1 MTTPNLTQDLRDPCA
16 NAFERASA
24 RTHLKEISKKR
35 TNFLALLFKR
45 RGEELDPSFARQEM
59 PPFMVYT
66 PGGSYFVS
74 DTHRNLAAAAHAGA
88 GLARAEIA
96 DNPRR

>member
-24 RTHLKEISKKR
+24 RTHIEEINKKR
-35 TNFLALLFKR
+35 TTFLAFLFKR
-45 RGEELDPSFARQEM
+45 RGEELDPSLAGREM

-74 DTHRNLAAAAHAGA
+74 DTHRNLAAAAHPGA
-88 GLARAEIA
+88 GLASAEIT

>member
-16 NAFERASA
+16 SAFERASA
-24 RTHLKEISKKR
+24 RTQIEEINKKS

-45 RGEELDPSFARQEM
+45 GGEELEPRLAGQEM

-74 DTHRNLAAAAHAGA
+74 DTHRNLAAAAHASP
-88 GLARAEIA
+88 GLASAEIT
-96 DNPRR
+96 DNPHR